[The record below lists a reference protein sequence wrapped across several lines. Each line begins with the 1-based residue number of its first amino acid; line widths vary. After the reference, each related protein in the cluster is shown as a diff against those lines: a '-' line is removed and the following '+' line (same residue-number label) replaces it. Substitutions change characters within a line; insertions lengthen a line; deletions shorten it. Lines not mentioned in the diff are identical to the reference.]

1 MKQRIYLIL
10 FMIMA
15 LSLTS
20 IFSPNHL
27 KAESELDKINQ
38 KLKELD
44 KAYKE
49 TLSAANKLQED
60 IKQIEKDRKL
70 LMSEITY
77 YESKLNELAAAIDK
91 KEEEIEN
98 TKKRLFEIGTLLDEA
113 IQRVEERDK
122 LLKTRVRAMYET
134 GDISYLEVL
143 LDSSSIGDFLTR
155 LDMVQKIVE
164 SDKSI
169 LEENI
174 RDKEEIEA
182 NKREVEAL
190 EAQLLAQL
198 DELTNRQLEYQKM
211 MKERSIRVAALNQQ
225 EDEKQR
231 LIEEANEGLAQIA
244 KQKAKLIETK
254 NRLSGGRLLW
264 PLPDSTRITDT
275 FGPRIHPVTGKKSTH
290 TGIDIGAPTGTDI
303 VAAESGVVI
312 LAAYYGAYGNTVMI
326 DHGGGIVTMY
336 GHIRN
341 GGIKVKEGQEVKRG
355 QKIAEVGSTG
365 LSTGPHLHF
374 SVINDGE
381 YKDPMKYLK
390 SK

>member
-1 MKQRIYLIL
+1 MKQRVYLIL
-10 FMIMA
+10 FIIVA
-15 LSLTS
+15 LGLTS
-20 IFSPNHL
+20 FYFPNHL

-49 TLSAANKLQED
+49 TLSTANKLQED

-77 YESKLNELAAAIDK
+77 YESKLNELAEAIDK
-91 KEEEIEN
+91 KEEEIES
-98 TKKRLFEIGTLLDEA
+98 TKKRLLEIGTLLDEA

-198 DELTNRQLEYQKM
+198 DELTNRRLEYQKM

-244 KQKAKLIETK
+244 KQKAKLLETK